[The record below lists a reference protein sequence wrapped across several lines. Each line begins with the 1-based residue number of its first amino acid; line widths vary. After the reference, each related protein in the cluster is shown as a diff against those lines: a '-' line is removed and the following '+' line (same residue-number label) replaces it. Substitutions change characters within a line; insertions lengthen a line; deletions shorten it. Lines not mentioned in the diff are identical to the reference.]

1 MQCLM
6 RACVPHHMGWF
17 TPAGDQQERQLHLNA
32 MLRVVEVVVIAFG
45 NMRVATSKEADKVL
59 SA

>member
-1 MQCLM
+1 
-6 RACVPHHMGWF
+6 MGWF